1 MPSTLSN
8 SPKPIILIVDDD
20 DDARAHLSGLF
31 AADGFRAL
39 SARCH
44 AEALE
49 SARREPPDLALA
61 SFLAGPGAAT
71 PGTEDGVALCRE
83 WHADDRLRAIPFVFF
98 ADPGDP
104 RIAERL
110 GADRFFARPME
121 PDVLIAKV
129 REALTL
135 RKEPAPLGGAD
146 EPNENPLLRRRRQT
160 EKMQSLAR
168 LAGGVA
174 HEFNNLL
181 TVISGY
187 TQLLLN
193 AIDVNDAMHGLALE
207 IDRSVER
214 AAELTRQLHL
224 FGRKTTWPSA
234 SSDLNIL
241 VRGLER
247 MLQRRVG
254 DRVVLRFALADD
266 LARIRCDPAQVEQVL
281 LHVAAN
287 ARDAMPQGGELLLTT
302 MNLDADEHLR
312 RDYPELDEDRFVELR
327 IVDSGVGIAAE
338 TLPFVFE
345 PFYSTKDS
353 GKGTGLGLAI
363 VYGIVTHA
371 GGLVL
376 LDSESG
382 RGTTLRI
389 LFPRESA
396 NAPTALPAPA
406 PAPLPGGTETILVA
420 DDDETSRG
428 IVIRILTRLGYH
440 VLSASSGL
448 EALAQAERE
457 RSQPPQL
464 LVTDVVM
471 PGMSGPTLAE
481 QMLLAVPQLRVLFI
495 SGFTGDTLVSR
506 GVVADGLGFLAKPF
520 TAAALAARVRELLDG
535 KARVEG

>member
-1 MPSTLSN
+1 MLSTAATSSIPL
-8 SPKPIILIVDDD
+8 ILLVDDE
-20 DDARAHLSGLF
+20 DDAREHLSGLF
-31 AADGFRAL
+31 ASNGFRVTPV
-39 SARCH
+39 RGCR
-44 AEALE
+44 EALE
-49 SARREPPDLALA
+49 TARREPPDLALSSLLGQPSTSA
-61 SFLAGPGAAT
+61 

-83 WHADDRLRAIPFVFF
+83 WHADDRLRVVPFVLF
-98 ADPGDP
+98 ADPADP

-135 RKEPAPLGGAD
+135 RKEPAPLAVDGVD
-146 EPNENPLLRRRRQT
+146 ENPLVRRRRQT

-193 AIDVNDAMHGLALE
+193 AIDVNDNMHGLALE

-214 AAELTRQLHL
+214 ATELTRQLHL
-224 FGRKTTWPSA
+224 FGRKTTWPAA
-234 SSDLNIL
+234 SSDLNVL
-241 VRGLER
+241 LRGLER
-247 MLQRRVG
+247 LLQRRVG
-254 DRVVLRFALADD
+254 ERIALHFELAED
-266 LARIRCDPAQVEQVL
+266 LSRIRCDPAQVEQVL
-281 LHVAAN
+281 LHLAAN
-287 ARDAMPQGGELLLTT
+287 ARDAMPQGGELRMTT
-302 MNLDADEHLR
+302 LNLDADESLR
-312 RDYPELDEDRFVELR
+312 RGYPELAGDRFVELR
-327 IVDSGVGIAAE
+327 VVDSGVGIAAE

-345 PFYSTKDS
+345 PFYTTKET

-382 RGTTLRI
+382 RGTTIRI

-396 NAPTALPAPA
+396 TAEPP
-406 PAPLPGGTETILVA
+406 PPPPLPMPGGSETILVA
-420 DDDETSRG
+420 DDDDTSRSSVVRLLG
-428 IVIRILTRLGYH
+428 RLGYRT
-440 VLSASSGL
+440 LSASSGC
-448 EALAQAERE
+448 EALSQVERE
-457 RSQPPQL
+457 QAQPPQL
-464 LVTDVVM
+464 LITDVVM
-471 PGMSGPTLAE
+471 PGMSGPVLAE
-481 QMLLAVPQLRVLFI
+481 QMLRELPRLRVLFI

-520 TAAALAARVRELLDG
+520 KATALAGRIRELLDA
-535 KARVEG
+535 KCRHEV